1 MIGVTFL
8 VLGALVCTAALRRR
22 SAAVRHWVLAAA
34 IAGAGI
40 LPLLQPLAPAW
51 PAGRVATTA
60 FMPAAFPKPRLLRS
74 TPSADAGMQ
83 HTQSEPR
90 ADTWSTLWSA
100 GIALSVFGLVVGFL
114 RLRWLASRA
123 TTIADG
129 RWQAAARAAARQVG
143 LRRNVTLLQSTHP
156 SLLVTWGTLR
166 PKIILPA
173 GAGDWPDDRVRAVLL
188 HEMAHIRRG
197 DWAWQVA
204 AEALRAVYWFNP
216 VLWFVSRRLRQ
227 ESERACDDVVLE
239 LGVSPSE
246 YAAHLLAV
254 ARVTAMTRRG
264 MLPQFPAPAMVQPSS
279 LERRIVTMLKP
290 NIDRRPATTR
300 GRVVA
305 GTGIL
310 LLAAAIAVL
319 GAAAQSLATFS
330 GSVVDPMS
338 LGVPRVT
345 LVLTHQQT
353 KAKHEVRSDEKG
365 NFEFAGLPAGIY
377 DLEAKLP
384 GFASLTG
391 QVEIAGLDVQRTL
404 KLELGTLQETVR
416 VAHSTS
422 GALPPPPPPPP
433 PPPARGVSGGV
444 QGGVNGGVPA
454 GVAGAR
460 REEPCQPSVS
470 GGKVRPPRKLRDVRP
485 AYPAQLAAK
494 GIAGSVLLE
503 ARIGTDGFVREVTVV
518 DAPHAEFGK
527 AAADAVRQW
536 QFDSTL
542 LNCVATE
549 VAMMVRVT
557 FEIVD

>member
-1 MIGVTFL
+1 MIGVTLL

-34 IAGAGI
+34 IACAGV

-51 PAGRVATTA
+51 PAGPSATTA
-60 FMPAAFPKPRLLRS
+60 LMPAAFPKPRVLRS
-74 TPSADAGMQ
+74 APAADAGIQ
-83 HTQSEPR
+83 HTQSGQR

-100 GIALSVFGLVVGFL
+100 GIALSVFGLAVGFL

-123 TTIADG
+123 TTITGG
-129 RWQAAARAAARQVG
+129 RWHAAARAAALQVG
-143 LRRNVTLLQSTHP
+143 LRSNVTLLQSTHP
-156 SLLVTWGTLR
+156 SLLVTWGMLR

-188 HEMAHIRRG
+188 HEMAHIKRG
-197 DWAWQVA
+197 DWAWQIA

-254 ARVTAMTRRG
+254 ARITAMTRRG

-305 GTGIL
+305 GAGIL

-365 NFEFAGLPAGIY
+365 NFEFAGLPAGVY
-377 DLEAKLP
+377 DIEAKLP
-384 GFASLTG
+384 GFAVLSG

-416 VAHSTS
+416 VAHSAS

-433 PPPARGVSGGV
+433 PPPARGV
-444 QGGVNGGVPA
+444 NGGVPGGVPG

-494 GIAGSVLLE
+494 GIGGSVLLE

-549 VAMMVRVT
+549 VVMMVRVT